1 MSSDEAEIE
10 VNAGGEEEEDEVT
23 DLSNSDV
30 CTKYQE
36 AAKIVNLA
44 LQGLLAQIKPG
55 AKVLD
60 LCEFGHTVIQAQ
72 AQKLFTKKVNGQSIE
87 RGVAFPSPARRRKGE
102 CNTLTAAAAAATTTT
117 TTAISK
123 TQTNNKDTLS
133 CVASYQVIHDG
144 GPPARR
150 VVKQHVKLEK
160 KPTRVAASQG
170 WKPMQEVS
178 GFPWD
183 DSSWRRVHVVYGA
196 FVEALCCHGRRKD
209 PLKAGDIVKI
219 DLGCHIDGYIAV
231 AAHTVI
237 VSETPETEPKL
248 EGEEVG
254 NVAVATYNA
263 MLVAAKAIAAG
274 KKNTEVTAAVERV
287 AAAYGVTPIGSARM
301 HQMKRYVLDGVK
313 EIALR
318 APTTEEIEKGEQLP
332 ECEFEQHEV
341 YAVDIAMS
349 TGDGN
354 ARPQALRTTVYKRNV
369 EQQYQLKMKA
379 SRTTLAEVDK
389 KFPTLPFTLRHLED
403 IPKARLGLNEC
414 QAHGLLQPYPC
425 LHDHSGKVA
434 HFKCTV
440 LLLPSG
446 TVKVTGLDLPAYFK
460 TSKEPDE
467 ETAKVLKELEE
478 EEAKKAARKAAK
490 KKKKKGGK

>member
-1 MSSDEAEIE
+1 MSSEDPEVENEA
-10 VNAGGEEEEDEVT
+10 GEEEEEAT
-23 DLSNSDV
+23 DLSSSDV

-44 LQGLLAQIKPG
+44 LEGLLNQIKPG
-55 AKVLD
+55 ASVLE
-60 LCEFGHTVIQAQ
+60 LCEFGHTVINA
-72 AQKLFTKKVNGQSIE
+72 AASKLFTKKVNGVAIE
-87 RGVAFPSPARRRKGE
+87 RGVAFPVCISINDCICNYSPLPEEQR
-102 CNTLTAAAAAATTTT
+102 
-117 TTAISK
+117 
-123 TQTNNKDTLS
+123 
-133 CVASYQVIHDG
+133 
-144 GPPARR
+144 
-150 VVKQHVKLEK
+150 
-160 KPTRVAASQG
+160 
-170 WKPMQEVS
+170 
-178 GFPWD
+178 
-183 DSSWRRVHVVYGA
+183 
-196 FVEALCCHGRRKD
+196 D

-231 AAHTVI
+231 AAHTVV
-237 VSETPETEPKL
+237 VSETPEATPASD
-248 EGEEVG
+248 EELG

-287 AAAYGVTPIGSARM
+287 AQAYGVTPIGSARM

-349 TGDGN
+349 TGDGH

-369 EQQYQLKMKA
+369 EAQYLLKMKA
-379 SRTTLAEVDK
+379 SRSTLAEIDK

-446 TVKVTGLDLPAYFK
+446 TVKVTGLDLPSYFK
-460 TSKEPDE
+460 TNKEPDE

-478 EEAKKAARKAAK
+478 EAAKKAARKAAK
-490 KKKKKGGK
+490 KKKKKAGK